1 MRPYLALWRARFLTL
16 LQYRTAAFAG
26 ICTQLLFGVVRVMA
40 LYAFYQFS
48 DSPQSMSFSQAASY
62 IWIGQAM
69 LAMLPW
75 NIEQEIGQ
83 TVRTGQVAYELAR
96 PLDLYGMWY
105 ARCLALRTAPTLLK
119 SIPQFLITA
128 LVMPPVYA
136 MQWPEFPVVL
146 GWLAATLGGLILS
159 CAITML
165 LNISLFWSV
174 SGEGIVRIVPMLI
187 NLLSGNIIPLP
198 LFPDW
203 LQPVLRYQPFSGVLD
218 GPAQIFC
225 GTMGMEQLPG
235 LLLTQALWS
244 ALLILLGRLLIRRG
258 VRRVT
263 VAGG

>member
-1 MRPYLALWRARFLTL
+1 
-16 LQYRTAAFAG
+16 
-26 ICTQLLFGVVRVMA
+26 
-40 LYAFYQFS
+40 
-48 DSPQSMSFSQAASY
+48 
-62 IWIGQAM
+62 
-69 LAMLPW
+69 
-75 NIEQEIGQ
+75 
-83 TVRTGQVAYELAR
+83 
-96 PLDLYGMWY
+96 
-105 ARCLALRTAPTLLK
+105 
-119 SIPQFLITA
+119 
-128 LVMPPVYA
+128 MPPVYA

-225 GTMGMEQLPG
+225 GTMGMDPAARPAAYPG
-235 LLLTQALWS
+235 ALERS
-244 ALLILLGRLLIRRG
+244 FDP
-258 VRRVT
+258 
-263 VAGG
+263 AGAPPHPGAASGA

>member
-1 MRPYLALWRARFLTL
+1 
-16 LQYRTAAFAG
+16 
-26 ICTQLLFGVVRVMA
+26 
-40 LYAFYQFS
+40 
-48 DSPQSMSFSQAASY
+48 
-62 IWIGQAM
+62 
-69 LAMLPW
+69 
-75 NIEQEIGQ
+75 
-83 TVRTGQVAYELAR
+83 
-96 PLDLYGMWY
+96 
-105 ARCLALRTAPTLLK
+105 
-119 SIPQFLITA
+119 
-128 LVMPPVYA
+128 

-258 VRRVT
+258 VRHVT